1 MKIAYLGPRGSFCSV
16 VAETA
21 FVSEEL
27 FAYDS
32 ILDVIEA
39 YDEGKCDFALV
50 PIENSTEGTVNM
62 SIDKIFH
69 DSKATVVAEF
79 VLPISQN
86 LLARSKE
93 GKIEHIYS
101 HPQALAQTRNY
112 LREHYP
118 QAKVEI
124 TDSTS
129 AAAEFVKNHPDLPI
143 AAVAN
148 SYAAKMYD
156 LEIVAKNIQDLAGN
170 STRFWLLGKE
180 KKSFDLLKTGEKVSL
195 ALTLPDNLPGALH
208 KAISVFAWRDIDM
221 TKIESCPLRTRLGQ
235 YFFNIDLVNNEKN
248 NLKIPYALEE
258 LSGLGVKVRLL
269 GNYAVYSL
277 GEV

>member
-16 VAETA
+16 VAEAA
-21 FVSEEL
+21 FKSEEL
-27 FAYDS
+27 YSYAT

-39 YDEGKCDFALV
+39 YNEGECDFALV

-69 DSKATVVAEF
+69 DSNAKVVAEF

-86 LLARSKE
+86 LLAVSKE
-93 GKIEHIYS
+93 QKIEHIYS
-101 HPQALAQTRNY
+101 HPQALAQTRVY
-112 LREHYP
+112 LRKFYP
-118 QAKVEI
+118 QAQVEI
-124 TDSTS
+124 TESTS
-129 AAAEFVKNHPDLPI
+129 AAAEFVKNNPDLPA

-148 SYAAKMYD
+148 SFAAKMYD
-156 LEIVAKNIQDLAGN
+156 LEFIAENIQDLAGN

-180 KKSFDLLKTGEKVSL
+180 KQSFDLNQTKDKVTL

-221 TKIESCPLRTRLGQ
+221 TKIESRPLRTRLGQ

-277 GEV
+277 GEG

>member
-1 MKIAYLGPRGSFCSV
+1 MKIAYLGPIGSFCSV
-16 VAETA
+16 VAEAA
-21 FVSEEL
+21 FKKEEL
-27 FAYDS
+27 LPYET

-39 YDEGKCDFALV
+39 YDSGACDFALV

-69 DSKATVVAEF
+69 DSKAEVMAEF

-86 LLARSKE
+86 LLAVNKNQ
-93 GKIEHIYS
+93 KIEHIYS
-101 HPQALAQTRNY
+101 HPQALAQTRAY
-112 LREHYP
+112 LREFYP

-124 TDSTS
+124 TESTS
-129 AAAEFVKNHPDLPI
+129 AAAEFVKNHPNLPA

-156 LEIVAKNIQDLAGN
+156 LEILAKNIQDLAGN
-170 STRFWLLGKE
+170 STRFWLLGK
-180 KKSFDLLKTGEKVSL
+180 KHGSFDLRKTEEKVSL
-195 ALTLPDNLPGALH
+195 ALTLPENMPGALH

-221 TKIESCPLRTRLGQ
+221 TKIESRPLKTRLGQ
-235 YFFNIDLVNNEKN
+235 YFFIIDLVNNEVN

-258 LSGLGVKVRLL
+258 LAGLGVTVRLL
-269 GNYAVYSL
+269 GNYSVYSL

>member
-86 LLARSKE
+86 LLALSKE
-93 GKIEHIYS
+93 GKE
-101 HPQALAQTRNY
+101 
-112 LREHYP
+112 
-118 QAKVEI
+118 
-124 TDSTS
+124 
-129 AAAEFVKNHPDLPI
+129 
-143 AAVAN
+143 
-148 SYAAKMYD
+148 
-156 LEIVAKNIQDLAGN
+156 
-170 STRFWLLGKE
+170 
-180 KKSFDLLKTGEKVSL
+180 
-195 ALTLPDNLPGALH
+195 
-208 KAISVFAWRDIDM
+208 
-221 TKIESCPLRTRLGQ
+221 
-235 YFFNIDLVNNEKN
+235 VN
-248 NLKIPYALEE
+248 
-258 LSGLGVKVRLL
+258 
-269 GNYAVYSL
+269 
-277 GEV
+277 